1 MIKNFE
7 NSRQKSQARILQEN
21 IDRERKAFAKKESA
35 QILAEKAPLTQLHNM
50 DTYDAIQKKL
60 ELREQES
67 EYLVDERDAV
77 EGEVTDSD
85 AEFEAIVAIDQLI
98 KEISD
103 SYNNNVQE
111 ETELKAHH

>member
-1 MIKNFE
+1 
-7 NSRQKSQARILQEN
+7 
-21 IDRERKAFAKKESA
+21 
-35 QILAEKAPLTQLHNM
+35 M

-85 AEFEAIVAIDQLI
+85 AEFEAIVSID
-98 KEISD
+98 
-103 SYNNNVQE
+103 
-111 ETELKAHH
+111 